1 MSRLLSAG
9 FSRLKRDK
17 VFWISMLVMLIYSV
31 ICMLNGCRQATSDVM
46 SEYQYSLDHYY
57 FNYALSIGLFGGIFT
72 SLFLG
77 TEYSDGVIRNKLVI
91 GHTRF
96 HIYFSNL
103 IINFSATFLMM
114 LVWLIGGLIGI
125 PTLGLWK
132 MGMGLV
138 IYLLISVL
146 FVAAFSA
153 IFTFIGMICSN
164 KAISAVLCI
173 LVFLGFTIFTSMIY
187 NALSQPELSSSIL
200 VTAEGM
206 QMTDP
211 TPNPNYVRGVWRDIY
226 QFIIDFLPTGQGIQ
240 MSDLNIAHPVCMGL
254 SSIFITIVVTLGG
267 IVAFNKKDL
276 K

>member
-1 MSRLLSAG
+1 
-9 FSRLKRDK
+9 
-17 VFWISMLVMLIYSV
+17 
-31 ICMLNGCRQATSDVM
+31 
-46 SEYQYSLDHYY
+46 
-57 FNYALSIGLFGGIFT
+57 
-72 SLFLG
+72 
-77 TEYSDGVIRNKLVI
+77 
-91 GHTRF
+91 
-96 HIYFSNL
+96 
-103 IINFSATFLMM
+103 MM

-132 MGMGLV
+132 MGMGLI